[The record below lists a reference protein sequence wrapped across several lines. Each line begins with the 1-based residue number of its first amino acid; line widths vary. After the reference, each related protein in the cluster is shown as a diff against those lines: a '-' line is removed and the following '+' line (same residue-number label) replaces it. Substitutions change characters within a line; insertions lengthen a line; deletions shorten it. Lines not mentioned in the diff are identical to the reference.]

1 MSGKQYFGKKAY
13 EIAYSI
19 FRIAARIP
27 EKAIAEKLTNAATE
41 LLAQIS
47 SGNYAAT
54 LGSLE
59 TLSFFCKLGTDLGF
73 ISYWNNDILVRE
85 IGNFQAAIAE
95 SLNEENKD
103 IDISGIFTNP
113 PQRGEESQPTGYSER
128 RGEPS
133 IIRHTDATL
142 GETFPQQKESFA
154 IGQDSRTDEGRE
166 HKKTE
171 ASQSGN
177 FIKSG
182 MRQIAILDKIRQSGN
197 CRLRDIQEILPEVS
211 ERTIRYD
218 LEDLIERNIIER
230 IGTGGPSVS
239 YRIRQMA

>member
-1 MSGKQYFGKKAY
+1 MSGKSYFGKKAY

-19 FRIAARIP
+19 FRIADRIP
-27 EKAIAEKLTNAATE
+27 EKGIAGKLTNAAIE
-41 LLAQIS
+41 LLSSVA

-54 LGSLE
+54 FGPLE
-59 TLSFFCKLGTDLGF
+59 TLSFFSKLGTDLGY
-73 ISYWNNDILVRE
+73 ISYWNNDILIRE
-85 IGNFQAAIAE
+85 IGNFQVTIAE
-95 SLNEENKD
+95 SLKEENKD
-103 IDISGIFTNP
+103 IDISGIFTNDAISAKTGTHVSKEP
-113 PQRGEESQPTGYSER
+113 EEKKPA
-128 RGEPS
+128 EPS
-133 IIRHTDATL
+133 VWVPDQAR
-142 GETFPQQKESFA
+142 
-154 IGQDSRTDEGRE
+154 DE
-166 HKKTE
+166 KKAE
-171 ASQSGN
+171 PSSSGN

-182 MRQIAILDKIRQSGN
+182 MRQIAILDRIRQSGN